1 MNLLF
6 IDLHCD
12 ASLPSG
18 AGEFGGGNTYS
29 RSVLNLIAKNVKINC
44 IYITRKKSE
53 SLPEF
58 LRISENLKFFR
69 IKIGDYSYDDKDTLY
84 LHTETSVVKIL
95 ELLER
100 HKFIPEI
107 IHSSYWPSGL
117 VALEIGNKYKAK
129 QIHTV
134 LSNGKRKAIES
145 GNYKIKQI
153 RTSSEQKIY
162 NNVNFIIC
170 SSKAEYEDI
179 KNLYSVPE
187 QKLVLSGLDVD
198 NAFRFPSYLR
208 DGSFLTNALNGYN
221 EKTYLKITNTQKD
234 IINDSKWWNNGAF
247 LYFGR
252 LHEDKG
258 VPQIIECWLELY
270 QKYRNFPSLW
280 IAGGTPEQIFH
291 FRQIVQNKK
300 VLISAENQEKLIW
313 WGRLSAEG
321 ISTLLLKSIAVIT
334 HSRYE
339 AGGLMVLESLAS
351 AKPVVATP
359 NGFAKDCIKNWE
371 NGFIVQYNNLNEL
384 KLRMCHFYMQPLLSS
399 ELGNKASN
407 TFFKIDK
414 EYGFRNKHLELYN
427 VNKTSNFDYTN
438 HPVNPYPLCEI
449 LPTESEV
456 VRSLYNIYSKQNIV
470 NYKDIDIILLFN
482 NMTHKLWKLNIGD
495 KNFYCIRWKNHYN
508 RENIFYKTKRNFYT
522 SFEQYNLNKLF
533 LKINFKHEK
542 YFDDFLRL
550 IFVSENNENLKPLL
564 DSIYS
569 VNFSQ
574 YTINKRITKY
584 TSKNIINEIED
595 MLDKYDFFF
604 DECKNIISNIIK
616 KAELRPLC
624 QNDLCLFPKKIENS
638 YVLGNELVFLNDLVL
653 TENEYIHMSSKKYN
667 NLSISVLLKCHE
679 LMIKSIIESRLDCI
693 SFKSLLQSLK

>member
-12 ASLPSG
+12 ALLPSG

-29 RSVLNLIAKNVKINC
+29 RSVLNLISKNVEINC
-44 IYITRKKSE
+44 IYITRKKSD

-58 LRISENLKFFR
+58 LKISENLKFIR
-69 IKIGDYSYDDKDTLY
+69 IKIGDYSYDDKDTLH
-84 LHTETSVVKIL
+84 LHTKTSVVKIL
-95 ELLER
+95 ELLEK

-117 VALEIGNKYKAK
+117 VALEIGNKYKTK

-145 GNYKIKQI
+145 GHYKIEQI

-162 NNVNFIIC
+162 SNVDFIIC

-179 KNLYSVPE
+179 NSLYSVPE

-198 NAFRFPSYLR
+198 DAFRFPSYLR
-208 DGSFLTNALNGYN
+208 DGSFLTNTLNGSS
-221 EKTYLKITNTQKD
+221 EKTYLNITNTQNNL
-234 IINDSKWWNNGAF
+234 INDSRWWNDGAF

-270 QKYRNFPSLW
+270 QKHHNFPSLW

-291 FRQIVQNKK
+291 FREIIQNKK
-300 VLISAENQEKLIW
+300 ALNLAENQEKLIW

-359 NGFAKDCIKNWE
+359 NGFAKDCVKNWK
-371 NGFIVQYNNLNEL
+371 NGFIVKYNNLNEL
-384 KLRMCHFYMQPLLSS
+384 KLRMCHFYLQPLLSS
-399 ELGNKASN
+399 ELGNNALN

-427 VNKTSNFDYTN
+427 VNKANNFDYTN
-438 HPVNPYPLCEI
+438 RPVNPYPLCEVI
-449 LPTESEV
+449 PTESEV

-470 NYKDIDIILLFN
+470 NYKDICIILLFDKN
-482 NMTHKLWKLNIGD
+482 THRIWKLNIGD
-495 KNFYCIRWKNHYN
+495 KKFYCIRWKNHYN

-522 SFEQYNLNKLF
+522 SFEQYNLNKSF
-533 LKINFKHEK
+533 LNINFKHEK

-550 IFVSENNENLKPLL
+550 IFISENKENLKPLL
-564 DSIYS
+564 ENIPT
-569 VNFSQ
+569 VNFSK
-574 YTINKRITKY
+574 YIISNRITKY
-584 TSKNIINEIED
+584 TSENIINEIED
-595 MLDKYDFFF
+595 MLNEYDFFF
-604 DECKNIISNIIK
+604 NGCENIISNIVEK
-616 KAELRPLC
+616 QNLRPSS
-624 QNDLCLFPKKIENS
+624 QNNLCLFPKSIENA

-653 TENEYIHMSSKKYN
+653 TENEYIHLFNKKYN
-667 NLSISVLLKCHE
+667 NSHLSALLKCHE
-679 LMIKSIIESRLDCI
+679 LMIKSIIESRLDYI
-693 SFKSLLQSLK
+693 SFESLLQSLK